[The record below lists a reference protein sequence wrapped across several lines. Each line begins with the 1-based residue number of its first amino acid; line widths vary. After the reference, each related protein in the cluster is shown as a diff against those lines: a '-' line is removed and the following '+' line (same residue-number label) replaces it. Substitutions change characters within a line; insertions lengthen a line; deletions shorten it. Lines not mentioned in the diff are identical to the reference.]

1 MPKKPSKI
9 LGSGD
14 PAAADF
20 EPDNYL
26 FIALAHANHS
36 YAERIAHALRSTGT
50 DRSRWRVLM
59 ALTVKNVS
67 SIKDLSELT
76 TIKQSTVSKIIE
88 RMKCDGWIETSSRPS
103 DTRVTDVRPT
113 EIGREVL
120 AKLVQIASKEYRAAL
135 TGVSEAELSTMLA
148 ALQKIR
154 VNLQR
159 Y

>member
-1 MPKKPSKI
+1 MPKTPSKVI
-9 LGSGD
+9 SSGD
-14 PAAADF
+14 PAAPDF

-26 FIALAHANHS
+26 FITLAYANHH

-59 ALTVKNVS
+59 ALTVKTVS

-76 TIKQSTVSKIIE
+76 TINQSTLSKIIE
-88 RMKCDGWIETSSRPS
+88 RMKRDGWIETSNRPS
-103 DTRVTDVRPT
+103 DSRVTDVKPT
-113 EIGREVL
+113 AIGREVL

-135 TGVSEAELSTMLA
+135 AGVSDAELATTLA
-148 ALQKIR
+148 TLKKIG